1 LSGTGPGKQHPV
13 SRPLY
18 VPKTGARAAVR
29 SADSCLLPGRWPG
42 RRINARRKEQH
53 QHALNVGNGTCRCAG
68 CARPGCNR
76 DGTARRRRHRFRPQR
91 SNPTTALCERPSGSP
106 EVPRQSPD
114 LNRLWLSGL
123 ADWHHGETIVEA
135 PSERRPMVQLT
146 PDPVLGPTLVKNW
159 MAGRGW
165 MRKVS
170 PPGGVSPRCGGF
182 DGSACHGNRS
192 RSAQPYACP
201 WRHRDPPPGTPD
213 LFTGARDQ
221 ALLPGQLLRK
231 AASISVLTRRH
242 P

>member
-1 LSGTGPGKQHPV
+1 MSGTGPGEQHPV

-18 VPKTGARAAVR
+18 VPKTGARVAVR

-53 QHALNVGNGTCRCAG
+53 QHALDVGNGTCGCAG

-91 SNPTTALCERPSGSP
+91 SDPTTALCERPSGSP

-123 ADWHHGETIVEA
+123 ADWHHGETIVAA

-146 PDPVLGPTLVKNW
+146 PGSGDRPD
-159 MAGRGW
+159 AGEELDGRP
-165 MRKVS
+165 RLDEES
-170 PPGGVSPRCGGF
+170 QPPGGVSPRCGGF

-192 RSAQPYACP
+192 RSAQRYACL
-201 WRHRDPPPGTPD
+201 WRHRDAPPGTPD
-213 LFTGARDQ
+213 LCTGARDQ

-242 P
+242 S